1 MKLEYYIAKKMLS
14 IGGEKNNISHP
25 MIKISQISVALGICI
40 MILSISIVTGFKSE
54 IRNKLTGFS
63 SHIQISNYDNNL
75 SYETSPIDYDWVDT
89 TELACNKN
97 IKHIQAF
104 STKSGILKTD
114 KDFQGIVLRGINSD
128 YDWSFYSRHL
138 TEGEIFKISEDK
150 TSNNTVIS
158 NTLAKLLNLKLN
170 DKIKVFFVQQPP
182 RARVFK
188 ITGIYD
194 TGIKEFDKLFI
205 ICDMK
210 HIQKINNW
218 STNQISGY
226 EIFLNDFNKIDETTK
241 MLKRHTQFA
250 ESNKKV
256 NLKTRNIKRTYTQI
270 FGWLELIDVNVIIIL
285 VLLIFVAG
293 FNMISG
299 LLIIILEK
307 TQTIGILKSIGANN
321 WFIRKI
327 FLYKSFLI
335 SSKGIIWGN
344 IIGIGI
350 CAIQYYFKLIPLD
363 SENYYVSTVPIN
375 FDILSIILINLFSI
389 LIILIILLI
398 PTIIISRIN
407 TSEIIRID

>member
-1 MKLEYYIAKKMLS
+1 MLS